1 MIRARI
7 QSLVQ
12 RGRRLSKSQADYYR
26 LRTEWLRF
34 KSHLVDSVTGLPT
47 FAAVLEQGRR
57 LLDEKG
63 GLDVIYL
70 DLGRSGAHEAKL
82 GWESY
87 DETVQEFAGR
97 LGSLGESAGIAEKD
111 IVCVHTGRSDR
122 FLLLLGAPAEP
133 TSIKQRQARVTGALQ
148 SRVASRLGVGH
159 ARVTPNPM
167 VRPERSIQQAVAD
180 AMMMSLRSDRTI
192 SPALEDELAR
202 IIAEKAVRSV
212 FHPIIRLADRE
223 IIGHEA
229 LTRPVGD
236 FAFESVEHMFSFAE
250 SSDLLVDFERL
261 CRETA
266 MGVSHERDGGGL
278 LFLNCSPLALEDE
291 RWVSAETREA
301 LAGGGLTPDDVVIEI
316 TERLAVERKVAFA
329 VALARLK
336 DAGFRLAVDDMGTGY
351 ASLQALAE
359 IEPDY
364 LKFDVSLVRD
374 IHKSPIKQSLLE
386 SLRNLA
392 GKIEARVI
400 AEGIEQQEELDAL
413 KALGIELGQGF
424 LFHTEGSS

>member
-1 MIRARI
+1 
-7 QSLVQ
+7 
-12 RGRRLSKSQADYYR
+12 LSKSQADYYR
-26 LRTEWLRF
+26 LRTEWLRL

-47 FAAVLEQGRR
+47 FAAVLERARR

-63 GLDVIYL
+63 GLDIVYL

-82 GWESY
+82 GWERY
-87 DETVQEFAGR
+87 DGTVQEFAVR
-97 LGSLGESAGIAEKD
+97 LGGLGESAGVVEGD

-133 TSIKQRQARVTGALQ
+133 TPIKERRARVLDALQ
-148 SRVASRLGVGH
+148 SRVARRLGVGH
-159 ARVTPNPM
+159 ARVLPNPM
-167 VRPERSIQQAVAD
+167 VRPERAIQQAVAD

-192 SPALEDELAR
+192 SPALESELAR
-202 IIAEKAVRSV
+202 IIADKAVRSV
-212 FHPIIRLADRE
+212 FHPIIRLEDRGV
-223 IIGHEA
+223 IGHEA

-236 FAFESVEHMFSFAE
+236 VVFESVEHMFSFAE

-266 MGVSHERDGGGL
+266 MGASCERDGGGL

-291 RWVSAETREA
+291 RWVGGETREA
-301 LAGGGLTPDDVVIEI
+301 LAVGGLTPGDVVIEI
-316 TERLAVERKVAFA
+316 TERIAVERKTAFA

-336 DAGFRLAVDDMGTGY
+336 DSGFRLAIDDMGTGY

-374 IHKSPIKQSLLE
+374 IHESPIKQSLLE
-386 SLRNLA
+386 SLRKLA
-392 GKIEARVI
+392 DKIGARVI
-400 AEGIEQQEELDAL
+400 AEGIEQQAELDTL

-424 LFHTEGSS
+424 LFHSERPN